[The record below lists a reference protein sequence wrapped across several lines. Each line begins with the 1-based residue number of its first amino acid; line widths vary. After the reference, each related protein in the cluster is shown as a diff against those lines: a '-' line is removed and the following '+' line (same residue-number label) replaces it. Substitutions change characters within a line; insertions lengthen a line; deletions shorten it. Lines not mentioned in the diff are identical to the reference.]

1 MDAITPHHYTRFA
14 IQPITFISENRLGF
28 LAGNVIKYVC
38 RHDAKNG
45 LEDLM
50 KARRYLDELITRTEK
65 ETRHDQQQG
74 T

>member
-1 MDAITPHHYTRFA
+1 M
-14 IQPITFISENRLGF
+14 S
-28 LAGNVIKYVC
+28 KYVC

>member
-1 MDAITPHHYTRFA
+1 MDAITPHHYTRFT
-14 IQPITFISENRLGF
+14 IQPITFISENHLDF
-28 LAGNVIKYVC
+28 LTGNVIKYVC